1 MARTQL
7 YNAFLGIICIGVIVA
22 GLGSAFLYVS
32 KKGELDGKIE
42 KKARCVVVNCTAL
55 ILYSVKFSHFSANRR
70 RRNVTL
76 EK

>member
-22 GLGSAFLYVS
+22 GLGSAFLYVA

-42 KKARCVVVNCTAL
+42 KKRGVSL
-55 ILYSVKFSHFSANRR
+55 SSVRP
-70 RRNVTL
+70 
-76 EK
+76 